1 MLVAC
6 GGHAFDPSTREAE
19 PGAYLFNYQPSLIYT
34 VRPCFRK
41 WVSGRP
47 LQDSLGETVASG
59 RKKDHCSPG

>member
-47 LQDSLGETVASG
+47 LQDSLGETSL
-59 RKKDHCSPG
+59 